1 MSRDDDNPRG
11 KSNRKIDPL
20 ATTQPNGVD
29 TSKVRDLVARQ
40 AAAPTSERVT
50 APMRAQ
56 TPRPEDQQRTDT
68 NPRADTNPIEKL
80 DPAEVNP
87 LASTARGVPSPL
99 AGKRVTFPPTSWDR
113 QNDVL
118 TSAQRE
124 HVRQK
129 SENYAGDG
137 IEAGNMRLPEDIAR
151 TVITSRFE
159 KQGIELEADYQFSHG
174 DLLVTLDGYD
184 PNRRVGYQFLSHS
197 DADVV
202 TDFDEATELAFEQ
215 LAGRGEAWV
224 MVIHDAD
231 VPAVVALEERINKFL
246 AALPQ

>member
-11 KSNRKIDPL
+11 KSKRDIDPL

-29 TSKVRDLVARQ
+29 TSKVREMVARQ
-40 AAAPTSERVT
+40 AAAQPASERVT

-56 TPRPEDQQRTDT
+56 TPRPKDQQ
-68 NPRADTNPIEKL
+68 RADTNPIEKL
-80 DPAEVNP
+80 EPAEVNP
-87 LASTARGVPSPL
+87 LASTAYGVPSPL
-99 AGKRVTFPPTSWDR
+99 AGKRATFPPTSWDR
-113 QNDVL
+113 QNDVV

-151 TVITSRFE
+151 SVITSRFE

-184 PNRRVGYQFLSHS
+184 PNRRVGYQYLSHS

-215 LAGRGEAWV
+215 LAGRAEAWV

-231 VPAVVALEERINKFL
+231 VPAVIALEERISKFL
-246 AALPQ
+246 ATLPR